1 MVKRID
7 WKTDPDNAPSYEPSR
22 AVRAQGR
29 NRDTSARSHV
39 TAPRRAFVKGGVK
52 RGQ

>member
-7 WKTDPDNAPSYEPSR
+7 WKTDPENAPSYEPSR
-22 AVRAQGR
+22 AVRAAGR
-29 NRDTSARSHV
+29 NRDASARSH
-39 TAPRRAFVKGGVK
+39 ASDARRPFVKGGIR